1 MIRKTL
7 VSLAI
12 AAAAFG
18 VQAEDMSKSALSEK
32 FQSLTPFKIKAVED
46 APLADFYQLV
56 TDKGVFYISKDGEHI
71 VSGSVHE
78 AKNGLPNLTKQRIQ
92 EESRKALTE
101 LKDSFVT
108 FEAPNEKYEI
118 VVFYDA
124 SCGYCQKLH
133 GEMSQLNAKG
143 VTVHYAGWPRMG
155 VESRRDP
162 NSYSSGYKDLQN
174 LWCAESPKAAFDRSV
189 EGAYVQEAA
198 CETKIEQH
206 FALGEQ
212 MGVRGTP
219 AIYSIKGEQVTR
231 GYAPA
236 QKIVSNLEGLK

>member
-18 VQAEDMSKSALSEK
+18 VQAEDMSKSALSKK
-32 FQSLTPFKIKAVED
+32 FQSLTPFNIKAVEK
-46 APLADFYQLV
+46 APLTDFYQLV

-71 VSGSVHE
+71 ISGSVHE
-78 AKNGLPNLTKQRIQ
+78 AKNGLPNLTKQRVQ
-92 EESRKALTE
+92 EESSKALAE
-101 LKDSFVT
+101 LKDSYVT
-108 FEAPNEKYEI
+108 FEAPNQKHEI
-118 VVFYDA
+118 VVFYDS
-124 SCGYCQKLH
+124 SCPYCQKLH
-133 GEMSQLNAKG
+133 GEVAKLNAQG

-162 NSYSSGYKDLQN
+162 NSYSSGYMALQSI
-174 LWCAESPKAAFDRSV
+174 WCADSPKSAFDRSA
-189 EGAYVQEAA
+189 ENAYVEEAT
-198 CETKIEQH
+198 CETKIEEH

-219 AIYSIKGEQVTR
+219 AIYSMKGEEVTR

-236 QKIVSNLEGLK
+236 QRIVDNLEGLK

>member
-7 VSLAI
+7 VGLAI
-12 AAAAFG
+12 AASAFG
-18 VQAEDMSKSALSEK
+18 VQADDMSKSALSKK

-71 VSGSVHE
+71 LSGSVHE

-92 EESRKALTE
+92 EESNKALAE
-101 LKDSFVT
+101 LKSSFVT
-108 FEAPNEKYEI
+108 FKAPNQKHEI

-124 SCGYCQKLH
+124 SCGYCKKLH

-155 VESRRDP
+155 VESRRNP
-162 NSYSSGYKDLQN
+162 GSYSSAYRDLQN
-174 LWCAESPKAAFDRSV
+174 IWCSESPKSAFDRSA
-189 EGAYVQEAA
+189 EGAYVEEAS
-198 CETKIEQH
+198 CETKIEEH
-206 FALGEQ
+206 YALGEQ

-219 AIYSIKGEQVTR
+219 AIYNMDGAEVTR

-236 QKIVSNLEGLK
+236 QRIVDNLEGLK